1 MATFE
6 IKVDPASVKENKT
19 HGYNAGMIHFAGK
32 KTVTQTVVK
41 MAAGQPGSWHIT
53 DKWVGS
59 DYDAAT
65 GKLKHPIKVA
75 EQWDMGYAQESV
87 TTQVTQECHP
97 IYALPVKV
105 PRFTYAYLPT
115 DVSCKACMHGFK
127 HTQLKT
133 KTTDWDYTDFGEYG
147 PTTCDTVYPYC
158 ESSYC
163 CILDYEKPTDLE
175 LEKMTTRGL
184 NQVLIE
190 DAD

>member
-1 MATFE
+1 MASFE

-53 DKWVGS
+53 EKWVGIG
-59 DYDAAT
+59 YDAAT
-65 GKLKHPIKVA
+65 GKLVSPVKVA
-75 EQWDMGYAQESV
+75 EQWDMGYAQDSV
-87 TTQVTQECHP
+87 TTEVTQECLP
-97 IYALPVKV
+97 IHHLPIKV
-105 PRFTYAYLPT
+105 PRFAYDYLPT
-115 DVSCKACMHGFK
+115 DVSCSSCMAGFK

-133 KTTDWDYTDFGEYG
+133 KTQDWDFTDFGEYG
-147 PTTCDTVYPYC
+147 PTTYTSVCPHCDYG
-158 ESSYC
+158 YC
-163 CILDYEKPTDLE
+163 CEIKYETPTDLE
-175 LEKMTTRGL
+175 LEKMMTRGL